1 MLLRLERYPCRIN
14 YASGILEARVQRY
27 RHLRNLLV
35 RINRHPQFSLT
46 AADALQ
52 KPIPLDTPTFLE
64 LEPGNNLQVTLFDA
78 NHCPGAVMF
87 RELPAPATR
96 DWAKY

>member
-14 YASGILEARVQRY
+14 YANGILEARVQRY

-35 RINRHPQFSLT
+35 SAPILYCKHVDNPLHF
-46 AADALQ
+46 Q
-52 KPIPLDTPTFLE
+52 KPIPLDTPTLLE
-64 LEPGNNLQVTLFDA
+64 LEPGNHLRVTLLDA

-87 RELPAPATR
+87 C
-96 DWAKY
+96 KH

>member
-35 RINRHPQFSLT
+35 RTHRPT
-46 AADALQ
+46 A
-52 KPIPLDTPTFLE
+52 TVPTYT
-64 LEPGNNLQVTLFDA
+64 G
-78 NHCPGAVMF
+78 
-87 RELPAPATR
+87 
-96 DWAKY
+96 